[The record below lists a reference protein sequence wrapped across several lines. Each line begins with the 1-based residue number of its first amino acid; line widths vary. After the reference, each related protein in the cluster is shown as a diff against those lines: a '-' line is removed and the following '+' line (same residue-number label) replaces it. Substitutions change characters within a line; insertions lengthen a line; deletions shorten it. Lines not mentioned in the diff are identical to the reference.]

1 MHAPAGTMEPQ
12 PPPARDGWYIHWPIL
27 MPSQLG
33 RDRSESSKD
42 KGTLVAKELAIQNS
56 NSCDL
61 SPSVSLQTAGVTFT
75 CIVDPDLAVAEGRIQ
90 SLRRGEHGDKW
101 AETKAFKTYQEMLD
115 SPVSKLPAVSQG

>member
-1 MHAPAGTMEPQ
+1 
-12 PPPARDGWYIHWPIL
+12 
-27 MPSQLG
+27 MPCQSC
-33 RDRSESSKD
+33 RDRLQSSKYKKSLD
-42 KGTLVAKELAIQNS
+42 AKELAIQNS

-115 SPVSKLPAVSQG
+115 SPVRKPLLFLEGKKLNVMAFQILTRCFA